1 MKDQRIKVRI
11 PSRICCIIFMLC
23 LAGCKTKNLNPSADI
38 NEISTQVSNQAN
50 PDSVYTIKK
59 ISVEGHAFIID
70 IEKSDKVYRLLSKP
84 NVFTDVFCKNK
95 IEEGK
100 SYKLALEQYY
110 PPIDRDPNGIYYERA
125 AVDFNNSTVRLR
137 GFTDTLYITNSLD
150 GLCLNNK

>member
-1 MKDQRIKVRI
+1 MFTIKRI
-11 PSRICCIIFMLC
+11 PCIRICCIIFMLC
-23 LAGCKTKNLNPSADI
+23 LAGCKTKNLNPSANI

-70 IEKSDKVYRLLSKP
+70 IVKSDRAYRLLSKP
-84 NVFTDVFCKNK
+84 SIFSDVFCKNK

-100 SYKLALEQYY
+100 SYKLILEQYY
-110 PPIDRDPNGIYYERA
+110 PPFDRDPNAIPTELDGII
-125 AVDFNNSTVRLR
+125 FNNSTVRLR

>member
-1 MKDQRIKVRI
+1 MKDQRINLRI
-11 PSRICCIIFMLC
+11 LSRVCCIIFMLC
-23 LAGCKTKNLNPSADI
+23 LVGCKTKNLNPATNM
-38 NEISTQVSNQAN
+38 NEISTQVNNQTN
-50 PDSVYTIKK
+50 EDSIYTIKK

-70 IEKSDKVYRLLSKP
+70 IVKSDRAYRLLSKP
-84 NVFTDVFCKNK
+84 SVFTDVFCKNK

-110 PPIDRDPNGIYYERA
+110 PPIDRDSNGIYYERA

-150 GLCLNNK
+150 GLCLNK